1 MLRAAWHNL
10 LLKKK
15 QIIWA
20 FEKNYLFLHS
30 FKKIM
35 GRNKIFINRLHL
47 IFLLLFVFGFGIQS
61 LNAVASAHHS
71 DSIQIYRNM
80 TIGEGS
86 NLIRMRMVHSAFPV
100 QIKVRGKS
108 LQVTSKFN
116 QILPVYNAGGA
127 FYGVFK
133 LNKGTNWI
141 NGLPRGTYYINNT
154 KVTIS

>member
-1 MLRAAWHNL
+1 MD
-10 LLKKK
+10 
-15 QIIWA
+15 
-20 FEKNYLFLHS
+20 
-30 FKKIM
+30 
-35 GRNKIFINRLHL
+35 RNKIFVNRLHL
-47 IFLLLFVFGFGIQS
+47 VCLLLLVFGFGVHG
-61 LNAVASAHHS
+61 LNAVSAPHRA
-71 DSIQIYRNM
+71 DSIQIYRN
-80 TIGEGS
+80 TTVGEGG
-86 NLIRMRMVHSAFPV
+86 NLMRMKMVHSAFPV

>member
-1 MLRAAWHNL
+1 MDIN
-10 LLKKK
+10 
-15 QIIWA
+15 
-20 FEKNYLFLHS
+20 KNFV
-30 FKKIM
+30 
-35 GRNKIFINRLHL
+35 NKLHL
-47 IFLLLFVFGFGIQS
+47 MFLLLLVFGFGIQQ
-61 LNAVASAHHS
+61 LNAVPSAHHS
-71 DSIQIYRNM
+71 DSIQIYRHM
-80 TIGEGS
+80 TLGEGG
-86 NLIRMRMVHSAFPV
+86 NLIRMKMVHSAFPV

-141 NGLPRGTYYINNT
+141 NGLPKGTYYINNT